1 MSEIFDD
8 DELMEAFYE
17 EAQDLI
23 DKMRKDLAALSERR
37 DSIILQNLFRYAH
50 IIKSSSG
57 TVGFD
62 DLKKVAQALEQI
74 FKAGSDDKSVITADV
89 IPLLSESI
97 EACQKLLNKE
107 KVVGYKKL
115 LERLNSI
122 IHP

>member
-17 EAQDLI
+17 ESQNLI

-37 DSIILQNLFRYAH
+37 DSNILQNLFRHAH

-57 TVGFD
+57 AVGFD
-62 DLKKVAQALEQI
+62 DLKKVAQALEKI
-74 FKAGSDDKSVITADV
+74 FKAGSDDKSVITADF
-89 IPLLSESI
+89 IPLLSESV

-122 IHP
+122 IDP

>member
-17 EAQDLI
+17 ETQNLI
-23 DKMRKDLAALSERR
+23 DKMRQDLAALSERR
-37 DSIILQNLFRYAH
+37 DSNILQNLFRYAH

-89 IPLLSESI
+89 IPLLSESV

-122 IHP
+122 IHS

>member
-1 MSEIFDD
+1 MSEIFDND
-8 DELMEAFYE
+8 DLMEAFYE
-17 EAQDLI
+17 ETQNLI
-23 DKMRKDLAALSERR
+23 DKMRQDLNALSEQQVPP
-37 DSIILQNLFRYAH
+37 ILQSFFRYAH

-62 DLKKVAQALEQI
+62 DLEKVAQALEKI
-74 FKAGSDDKSVITADV
+74 FKAGSDDKSVITAEV

>member
-8 DELMEAFYE
+8 DELMEAFYKE
-17 EAQDLI
+17 TQNLI
-23 DKMRKDLAALSERR
+23 DKMRKDLTALSERR
-37 DSIILQNLFRYAH
+37 DSNILQNLFRYAH

-62 DLKKVAQALEQI
+62 DLKKVAQALEKI
-74 FKAGSDDKSVITADV
+74 FKAVSDDKSVITADV
-89 IPLLSESI
+89 IPLLSESV
-97 EACQKLLNKE
+97 EACQKLINKE

-122 IHP
+122 IRP

>member
-17 EAQDLI
+17 ETQNLI
-23 DKMRKDLAALSERR
+23 DKMRQDLAALSERR
-37 DSIILQNLFRYAH
+37 VPTILKRFFRYAH

-62 DLKKVAQALEQI
+62 DLKKVAQALEKI

-89 IPLLSESI
+89 IPLLSESV

>member
-17 EAQDLI
+17 EAQNLI
-23 DKMRKDLAALSERR
+23 DKMRQELAALSEQR
-37 DSIILQNLFRYAH
+37 DPAILQCFFRYAH

-62 DLKKVAQALEQI
+62 DLEKVAQALEKI
-74 FKAGSDDKSVITADV
+74 FKAGSDDKSVITADI
-89 IPLLSESI
+89 IPLLTESI

-107 KVVGYKKL
+107 KVGGYKKL